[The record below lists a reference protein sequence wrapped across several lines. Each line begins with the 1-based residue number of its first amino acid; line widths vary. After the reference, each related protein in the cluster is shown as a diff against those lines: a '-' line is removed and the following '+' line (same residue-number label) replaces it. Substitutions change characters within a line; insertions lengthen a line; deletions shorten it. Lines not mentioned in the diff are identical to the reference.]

1 MNQTE
6 AMQARRSAPTAP
18 GLKHLLGAAAGALA
32 LLAAL
37 PAAAAVID
45 FESQGATTYG
55 GGETFGEAGYTLRVL
70 DSLIGAGDGGGAA
83 GILINGRDA
92 ASCDVAACPAGNKS
106 NYYGGINDGG
116 LNISRDDHLG
126 FHLSGLDFAFIAP
139 IGGLVD
145 YSYGQLVLTGNL
157 VGGGSVRSTFS
168 FPGQNGKGE
177 FVFSGAGL
185 NNGFRN
191 ATLSGLTI
199 SACLFGSGGGTCYN
213 PAGNQAQF
221 AIDNLN
227 LSAVP
232 EPETYLMLLSG
243 LAGLG
248 LLARRRSTA
257 AATATA
263 TATNP
268 TA

>member
-1 MNQTE
+1 MNHTTPLQV
-6 AMQARRSAPTAP
+6 RTASR
-18 GLKHLLGAAAGALA
+18 GLPRLAAAAALA

-45 FESQGATTYG
+45 FESQTATSYG
-55 GGETFGEAGYTLRVL
+55 GGESFHEAGYTLRVL
-70 DSLIGAGDGGGAA
+70 DSPIGAGDGGGAA
-83 GILINGRDA
+83 GILIDGRND

-106 NYYGGINDGG
+106 NYYGGLNDGG
-116 LNISRDDHLG
+116 LNISRGDHLG
-126 FHLSGLDFAFIAP
+126 FRLSGLDFAFVAP
-139 IGGLVD
+139 VGGLAD

-157 VGGGSVRSTFS
+157 VGGGSVHSAFT
-168 FPGQNGKGE
+168 FPGQNGKGQ

-185 NNGFRN
+185 DNSFRQ

-213 PAGNQAQF
+213 PARNQAQF

-227 LSAVP
+227 VTAVP

-248 LLARRRSTA
+248 LLARRRA
-257 AATATA
+257 AAAA
-263 TATNP
+263 NP